1 MIDIIRKTSFL
12 LLTLLCFTSFLPL
25 LGGAHVEAQQ
35 HSRLDR
41 FYKESKT
48 LLLRHYPQVTSHLR
62 EEKLHFEQ
70 NTRIFIVHEP
80 RKTGEWQDPWETRG
94 PNPGGILC
102 EIEMRQGKY
111 EGAAVLPQTFDK
123 RYFNVLVMAPYSQ
136 KHNAYLYVHLSY
148 PANVSDDF
156 LKQFFEIVN
165 GWEKYLD

>member
-1 MIDIIRKTSFL
+1 MINITGKTLSL
-12 LLTLLCFTSFLPL
+12 LLTLTCVISSLPSA
-25 LGGAHVEAQQ
+25 GRAHVEARQN
-35 HSRLDR
+35 SRLER
-41 FYKESKT
+41 FYSELRT
-48 LLLRHYPQVTSHLR
+48 LFRRHYPHVTSHLLD
-62 EEKLHFEQ
+62 EKLHFEQ
-70 NTRIFIVHEP
+70 DTRIFIVHEP

-148 PANVSDDF
+148 PGNVSDDF
-156 LKQFFEIVN
+156 LKQFTEIVN
-165 GWEKYLD
+165 GWEK